1 MKETILEEERVLP
14 VLAVRGLV
22 VFPGMIVQFD
32 IGRKN
37 SVLAAKAALDT
48 DSRELFIV
56 TQTDLSESEP
66 MAEDLYKIGVIVRIK
81 QVVHT
86 ADNGIKLH
94 VEGIE
99 RAEIMSVVQNEPYL
113 TGSVCVCK
121 PIAARHTARTEALSR
136 IAQERF
142 EEYIRWFRQVPPDI
156 CSALCSRRTAVI
168 WPTLSQRTSR
178 SISSRSSASSTSST
192 RKSVLQKLND
202 ILSDEIKVL
211 SLEREISQ
219 KAQEQMDENQ
229 RVYMLREQMR
239 AIASELGE
247 EDNPQ
252 EESDEF
258 RQRIEKI
265 NLPPGSR
272 AKSS

>member
-32 IGRKN
+32 IGRKK

-66 MAEDLYKIGVIVRIK
+66 MAEDLYKIGVIARIK

-121 PIAARHTARTEALSR
+121 PIAARHTLCVPLCYRNRNSSIHLMHPSLQLLHHASGMFYPFRLAKDLPFKSHNR
-136 IAQERF
+136 IR
-142 EEYIRWFRQVPPDI
+142 PDHNGI
-156 CSALCSRRTAVI
+156 
-168 WPTLSQRTSR
+168 PFG
-178 SISSRSSASSTSST
+178 
-192 RKSVLQKLND
+192 N
-202 ILSDEIKVL
+202 
-211 SLEREISQ
+211 
-219 KAQEQMDENQ
+219 
-229 RVYMLREQMR
+229 LRNIQTFQ
-239 AIASELGE
+239 
-247 EDNPQ
+247 P
-252 EESDEF
+252 
-258 RQRIEKI
+258 
-265 NLPPGSR
+265 
-272 AKSS
+272 